1 MLKPSAIKFSK
12 NVSSLIFVVSSLV
25 LSGCASNSVRM
36 DVDLPA
42 TDVDSVASP
51 IRIEAFTS
59 TTRDLGTQI
68 SSLIESG
75 LAREGYVDVVQN
87 GGKAQL
93 TGEVNLSRLE
103 TNRDSSSH
111 QVTVKEDGKKRKETR
126 YTYTY
131 NQKMNGTLNYR
142 LKQGSRVLATNSFEV
157 NFDETNSGSSSGDA
171 RQSAKTESQII
182 NSILNQL
189 ARKVVTGIS
198 PHKATVAVDL
208 MLGGSQGIGGHKS
221 LKLGKVYMENGRS
234 DQAISIW
241 QQALNEP
248 KLSDKDKASLLY
260 NIGVVYEAKSKFVEA
275 FQNFSRADQTL
286 PGNKT
291 IISAF
296 NRVEGKALSAKKFSR
311 QVNTGTKSRSARTT
325 PTCSDDVAP
334 EGKFCLKIT
343 TQPSNARIRIMNIA
357 PKYQSDIALIPGRY
371 DVKIDASGYQTH
383 REWVVIESENVVI
396 DISLESNVQ

>member
-1 MLKPSAIKFSK
+1 MLKPKAANFS
-12 NVSSLIFVVSSLV
+12 NNIFSLILIIASLAI
-25 LSGCASNSVRM
+25 SGCATNSVRM

-42 TDVDSVASP
+42 TDIDSVASP
-51 IRIEAFTS
+51 IRIEAFKS
-59 TTRDLGTQI
+59 KSRDLGSQV

-75 LAREGYVDVVQN
+75 LAREGYVDVVPS

-93 TGEVNLSRLE
+93 TGEINLSRLE

-142 LKQGSRVLATNSFEV
+142 LKQGNRVLATNSFEV
-157 NFDETNSGSSSGDA
+157 NFDETDSGSSSADA
-171 RQSAKTESQII
+171 RQSAKTESQIE

-189 ARKVVTGIS
+189 ARKVVMGIS
-198 PHKATVAVDL
+198 PHKASVAVDL
-208 MLGGSQGIGGHKS
+208 MMGGKQGIGGHKS

-248 KLSDKDKASLLY
+248 DLRDKDKASLLY
-260 NIGVVYEAKSKFVEA
+260 NIGVVYEAKGKFVEA

-291 IISAF
+291 VISAF

-311 QVNTGTKSRSARTT
+311 QVNTGTKSRSVQTT
-325 PTCSDDVAP
+325 PVCSDDVAP

-371 DVKIDASGYQTH
+371 DLKIDASGYQTH
-383 REWVVIESENVVI
+383 REWLVIESDNIAI
-396 DISLESNVQ
+396 DISLESNAQ